1 MVITK
6 RFNISIKCRVEILEG
21 GMDAD
26 MNFNCSSK
34 KKKNEQTFQDKMI
47 ERK

>member
-6 RFNISIKCRVEILEG
+6 RFNISIKCHVEILED

-26 MNFNCSSK
+26 MNFNCST

-47 ERK
+47 ERR